1 MNRTL
6 VRHVREEV
14 WDDLFSRSKLA
25 KETLGSLLTRKD
37 KRFSA
42 LRLRPYFMRWDAIA
56 NFLKR
61 RILKSEKLV
70 IKKGD
75 DQQRKTPKKIFG

>member
-1 MNRTL
+1 
-6 VRHVREEV
+6 
-14 WDDLFSRSKLA
+14 
-25 KETLGSLLTRKD
+25 
-37 KRFSA
+37 
-42 LRLRPYFMRWDAIA
+42 MRQDAIS

-75 DQQRKTPKKIFG
+75 DEQRKKLVKKIQMKGI